1 MAEALVQDLIEE
13 GRGRREARRLA
24 VRAFRPR
31 RAFAGFAAAL
41 LVTVAG
47 AAAAIELLA
56 AALGSTVHPVPGVD
70 ALLDVLSRYAWND
83 PNALV
88 VAAAAAVLG
97 VAFLAAALPGRL
109 RGMPLDGSDPRQAG
123 LIGRAAVRRMV
134 ADAAL
139 EVPGIERVRVR
150 GLGVLR
156 RGLNVRAGTY
166 YRNPSNLAEL
176 VRAAVDARLDRIEP
190 MHRPPVDVRLGW
202 RKD

>member
-13 GRGRREARRLA
+13 ERGRRQARRLA
-24 VRAFRPR
+24 VRAFRPP

-41 LVTVAG
+41 LATAVGGT
-47 AAAAIELLA
+47 AAIELLA
-56 AALGSTVHPVPGVD
+56 AALGSAVHPVPGVA
-70 ALLDVLSRYAWND
+70 ALLDVLRRYAWRD
-83 PNALV
+83 PNSLV
-88 VAAAAAVLG
+88 VMGAVAVLG

-109 RGMPLDGSDPRQAG
+109 RGVPLGGADPRQAG
-123 LIGRAAVRRMV
+123 VIGRAALRRMI
-134 ADAAL
+134 AAAAL

-150 GLGVLR
+150 GLGVFR
-156 RGLNVRAGTY
+156 RGLVVRAGTY

-176 VRAAVDARLDRIEP
+176 VRASVDARLDRIEP

>member
-13 GRGRREARRLA
+13 ERGRREARRLA

-41 LVTVAG
+41 LVTAAG
-47 AAAAIELLA
+47 GTAAIELLA
-56 AALGSTVHPVPGVD
+56 AALGSAVHPVPGVD
-70 ALLDVLSRYAWND
+70 GLLDVLSRYAWSD

-88 VAAAAAVLG
+88 VLGAIAVLG
-97 VAFLAAALPGRL
+97 AAFLAAALPGRL
-109 RGMPLDGSDPRQAG
+109 RGVPLDGPDPRQAG
-123 LIGRAAVRRMV
+123 LIGRAAVRRMLT
-134 ADAAL
+134 DAAL
-139 EVPGIERVRVR
+139 EVPGIERARVR
-150 GLGVLR
+150 GLGVFR
-156 RGLNVRAGTY
+156 RGLVVRAWTY

-176 VRAAVDARLDRIEP
+176 VRAAAEARLDRIEP